1 MKRIGV
7 LTSGGDAPGMNAA
20 IRAVVRTCLQNEMSV
35 IGFKRGYNGVLMRSK
50 DEHDDFEIL
59 TSRSVSD
66 KIHRGGT
73 FLRTARCLDFLKPEY
88 QQQAVENLRILGVEG
103 LVCIG
108 GDGTYK
114 GAAALN
120 ALGVPTIGVPGTIDN
135 DLAYTDYTIGFDTA
149 LNTACECI
157 NRVRETSDS
166 HERASLITVMGRNCG
181 DIALHTAFA
190 CGAEMVMVPEIP
202 WSIEEIAE
210 RVKWGVLRGKTS
222 MIIVFAEGAM
232 QSQTADIG
240 KICAEH
246 EKLSHISTEHL
257 TSSQIAEIIE
267 VLSGH
272 ETRATVLGY
281 IQRGGSPSGRD
292 RILAGRLGSRAVELL
307 RDDQGG
313 LAVGERGNRI
323 IEVPLSDVQIGEHAS
338 DTEIAD
344 LINVMAVMTTVER
357 CVLHHRHRLTAPGR
371 GPASGRTRGVRSFF
385 HSRRD
390 CGCGDRARSRA
401 LCGGATARR
410 ARTVARARGGGL
422 SRLWP
427 LRRLSGA
434 AYDL

>member
-1 MKRIGV
+1 MQRIAV
-7 LTSGGDAPGMNAA
+7 MTSGGDAPGMNAA
-20 IRAVVRTCLQNEMSV
+20 VRAVVRAAIHYDMSV
-35 IGFKRGYNGVLMRSK
+35 VGFKRGYNGMLMRSR
-50 DEHDDFEIL
+50 DTHDDFDIM
-59 TSRSVSD
+59 TRKSVSD

-73 FLRTARCLDFLKPEY
+73 FLMTARCLDFHKPEC
-88 QQQAVENLRILGVEG
+88 QKQVIQNMHLLGVEG
-103 LVCIG
+103 VIGIG
-108 GDGTYK
+108 GDGTFAGLK
-114 GAAALN
+114 AL
-120 ALGVPTIGVPGTIDN
+120 ADQGFPTIGIPGTIDN
-135 DLAYTDYTIGFDTA
+135 DLEYTDFTIGFDTA

-344 LINVMAVMTTVER
+344 LINVMAVMTK
-357 CVLHHRHRLTAPGR
+357 
-371 GPASGRTRGVRSFF
+371 
-385 HSRRD
+385 
-390 CGCGDRARSRA
+390 
-401 LCGGATARR
+401 
-410 ARTVARARGGGL
+410 
-422 SRLWP
+422 
-427 LRRLSGA
+427 
-434 AYDL
+434 YK

>member
-181 DIALHTAFA
+181 DIAVHTALA
-190 CGAEMVMVPEIP
+190 CGAEYVMVPEAP

-210 RVKWGVLRGKTS
+210 RIKWGVLNGKRSTILV
-222 MIIVFAEGAM
+222 MAEGAFA
-232 QSQTADIG
+232 SLTSDVNA
-240 KICAEH
+240 ICAQH
-246 EKLSHISTEHL
+246 EELKDIATDTMTGFKLAS
-257 TSSQIAEIIE
+257 IIE
-267 VLSGH
+267 ALSGQ

-281 IQRGGSPSGRD
+281 IQRGGSPSAQD
-292 RILAGRLGSRAVELL
+292 RILGSRFGARAVELL
-307 RDDQGG
+307 KEDTYGRAIGIR
-313 LAVGERGNRI
+313 ENRI
-323 IEVPLSDVQIGEHAS
+323 IDVPFSEAVGHPQPLNRPLM
-338 DTEIAD
+338 D
-344 LINVMAVMTTVER
+344 LVGI
-357 CVLHHRHRLTAPGR
+357 LGK
-371 GPASGRTRGVRSFF
+371 
-385 HSRRD
+385 
-390 CGCGDRARSRA
+390 
-401 LCGGATARR
+401 
-410 ARTVARARGGGL
+410 
-422 SRLWP
+422 
-427 LRRLSGA
+427 
-434 AYDL
+434 